1 MDGWIGSFHL
11 GSIICCFFLR
21 RDFFFHFNIARFSI
35 IVVYISNVELRAE
48 IRWKSVKFFWNC
60 FFSAYDRRK

>member
-35 IVVYISNVELRAE
+35 IVVYISNVEL
-48 IRWKSVKFFWNC
+48 FFFCVRQEKIENWIVLIEKIWGE
-60 FFSAYDRRK
+60 D